1 MGLALAAIS
10 FKCGFLWTTE
20 QTIHQFCTPP
30 GPLLGGVAGSSKMFP
45 LLRQKDWL
53 FEDPG
58 FDQCCKHLLPRCQA
72 VSETSIA
79 LCFWIATLTRNK
91 FTRFYDLAFR
101 ALISHSFPGLYLEA
115 FLMRGLSAWKSR
127 KPVRLWIT
135 GVGFSLLFIGR
146 VVWDEPS
153 AGSSRGSWR
162 KHSHTFWNSSLCL
175 NKRLPRRNLPNSFFF
190 FLITIRKASWLVVE
204 WTCCQAATRTEFAE
218 ASTYSQGWLCGKAL
232 S

>member
-58 FDQCCKHLLPRCQA
+58 FDQCCKHLLSRCQA

-190 FLITIRKASWLVVE
+190 F
-204 WTCCQAATRTEFAE
+204 F
-218 ASTYSQGWLCGKAL
+218 
-232 S
+232 